1 VKADL
6 RLAVPTVAA
15 WVAGAVLLAQP
26 SALVVAAIVAWSVT
40 GLVVVAAFLFRT
52 RLVAGLLTM
61 AVVSLTAAA
70 LVLSSAAV
78 QEAQRSPQALR
89 DAASAGRFVTGEAVT
104 TQPVAPNAPR
114 FSATLHSVEV
124 GGHRIALSAPV
135 TVFAARDDDAAGR
148 GSAERVLGIGSTV
161 QLRGTVATAEAG
173 DDVSFL
179 FFSDSAPS
187 LLAGP
192 PWYLDW
198 ATQLRT
204 RFADAAKGLPGDG
217 GALLPGLAI
226 GDTSA
231 VSVGLDTAMK
241 ASSLSHLTAVSGAN
255 CAVVIALVMA
265 AGAALGIRRGLRV
278 VASLVTLLA
287 FVVLVTP
294 QPSVLRAAVMA
305 ALVLAAMARGRPVR
319 GMPILALASLVL
331 LTADPWLARS
341 YGFVLSV
348 FATGGLLLLSRPL
361 TMLFSRWL
369 PTALA
374 AVIAIPLAA
383 QLACQPVLILL
394 NASIPLYAVPANVLA
409 EPAAPI
415 ATILGLAACVLL
427 PWVPALGQ
435 VISWLAWLPSSW
447 IAGVARFC
455 ESLPAS
461 SVPWP
466 AGVPGV
472 ILVAAVIALALFVL
486 LARGTRTT
494 SWRKVAAAA
503 LVLVLVSYL
512 GIAGGDRL
520 RQSISRPADW
530 QIAACDIGQ
539 GDAVLVRSDGTVAL
553 VDTGPDPALLH
564 RCLGELG
571 IDRINLLVLT
581 HYDLDHVGGT
591 SAVLGMVDHA
601 VIGPPADFHDTRLAD
616 WVRSAGAEV
625 HEVARGENGRI
636 GELRWDV
643 LWPPVRTDTVEP
655 GNDASVTVEFS
666 GAGECQRG
674 CLTSLFLGDLGN
686 EPQARMLGANP
697 QLGHV
702 DVVKVAH
709 HGSADQNPGLYEKIQ
724 ATVGVISV
732 GAHNRYG
739 HPTKTLLDIL
749 ARVGTAAERTDRQGM
764 ILVSPRPGGGM
775 SVWSEQPG

>member
-6 RLAVPTVAA
+6 RLAIPTLVA
-15 WVAGAVLLAQP
+15 WIAGAVLLAQP
-26 SALVVAAIVAWSVT
+26 SALAAAAIVAWSLA
-40 GLVVVAAFLFRT
+40 GLTVVAAFLLRT
-52 RLVAGLLTM
+52 RRVAGLLAM
-61 AVVSLTAAA
+61 AIVALTAAA
-70 LVLSSAAV
+70 LLLSSAAV

-89 DAASAGRFVTGEAVT
+89 DAASASRFVTGEAVT
-104 TQPVAPNAPR
+104 TQPIAPNAPR
-114 FSATLHSVEV
+114 FSATLHSVTV
-124 GGHRIALSAPV
+124 GGHRISLSAPV
-135 TVFAARDDDAAGR
+135 TVFAARGDDAAGR
-148 GSAERVLGIGSTV
+148 GSAERALGIGSTV
-161 QLRGTVATAEAG
+161 RLRGTVATAEAG

-179 FFSDSAPS
+179 FFSDAVPRLSV
-187 LLAGP
+187 GP

-198 ATQLRT
+198 ANRLRAG
-204 RFADAAKGLPGDG
+204 FADVAKGLPGDG

-231 VSVGLDTAMK
+231 VSTGLDTAMK

-255 CAVVIALVMA
+255 CAVVIALVMVT
-265 AGAALGIRRGLRV
+265 GAALGIRRGLRV
-278 VASLVTLLA
+278 ATALVTLLA

-305 ALVLAAMARGRPVR
+305 ALVLAALARGRPTR
-319 GMPILALASLVL
+319 GVPVLALASLAL
-331 LTADPWLARS
+331 LVVDPWLARS

-348 FATGGLLLLSRPL
+348 LATGGLLLLSRPL
-361 TMLFSRWL
+361 TLLFSRWL

-415 ATILGLAACVLL
+415 ATILGLVACVLL
-427 PWVPALGQ
+427 PVIPAFGQ

-466 AGVPGV
+466 AGIPGV
-472 ILVAAVIALALFVL
+472 VLVTAVIVLALFATFSRAGV
-486 LARGTRTT
+486 
-494 SWRKVAAAA
+494 WRKVSAA
-503 LVLVLVSYL
+503 VLVVAVVGYL
-512 GIAGGDRL
+512 GVVGGDRL

-539 GDAVLVRSDGTVAL
+539 GDAVLVRSGGQNAL
-553 VDTGPDPALLH
+553 IDTGPDPALLH
-564 RCLGELG
+564 RCLDELG

-616 WVRSAGAEV
+616 SVRSAGAEV
-625 HEVARGENGRI
+625 HEVARGENGRL

-643 LWPPVRTDTVEP
+643 LWPPVRTNTVEP

-666 GAGECQRG
+666 GAGECSRG

-697 QLGHV
+697 QLGQV

-732 GAHNRYG
+732 GARNRYG

-764 ILVSPRPGGGM
+764 ILISPRPGGGL
-775 SVWSEQPG
+775 SVWSEKPG